1 MRLVFLPG
9 RHIYMQV
16 GMIFNFARSIQAM
29 KKVYPISNDFWK
41 RKTAK
46 DDIIFLFIVI
56 TFITNLYLC
65 PLYVVFNTINCNGK
79 EANLHGSM
87 RASLFCYIRRWSGL
101 T

>member
-1 MRLVFLPG
+1 
-9 RHIYMQV
+9 
-16 GMIFNFARSIQAM
+16 M
-29 KKVYPISNDFWK
+29 KKVYPRSNDFWK

-46 DDIIFLFIVI
+46 DDTIFLFIAHDSHYLYY
-56 TFITNLYLC
+56 NLYLC
-65 PLYVVFNTINCNGK
+65 PLYIVFNTINCNRK